1 MRAKACDTETPVP
14 VVPSPKF
21 QLYEVA
27 LVEALASK
35 VHVRDEQLLVKLGD
49 GAGGAAVGAT
59 FDVVELVPF
68 ASVTVRVTPYVPA
81 VA

>member
-1 MRAKACDTETPVP
+1 MCDTETPVP

-27 LVEALASK
+27 LVEALALK

-49 GAGGAAVGAT
+49 GAGVGGAAVGAT
-59 FDVVELVPF
+59 LDVVELLPF
-68 ASVTVRVTPYVPA
+68 ASVTVSVTPYVPA
-81 VA
+81 AL